1 MKNNGTPFAKTII
14 EHTLLKDKT
23 MKTLRNIV
31 PIIAL
36 LLAGLT
42 GMAKEKQKADTAAF
56 NKMVQLVNSKNFYIH
71 VDAAVPMGNGS
82 ITVDTKYGSK
92 RLGGEGYVS
101 LANNEGE
108 LFIMDTVVTGHMPF
122 FGRAY
127 NIPYGDGGGME
138 FSKTKLEKES
148 IKVFQKKKKQYVEY
162 EFTVRK
168 DGDVINFRVEIYAN
182 GKCSVNVNSNNRAS
196 ISYSGDV
203 TAIPEDKKPY
213 LK

>member
-1 MKNNGTPFAKTII
+1 
-14 EHTLLKDKT
+14 
-23 MKTLRNIV
+23 MKTLKTIV

-36 LLAGLT
+36 LLAGFA
-42 GMAKEKQKADTAAF
+42 GVAKEKQKVDTAAF
-56 NKMVQLVNSKNFYIH
+56 NKMVRLVNDKQFYIN
-71 VDAAVPMGNGS
+71 VDAAFPMGNGS
-82 ITVDTKYGSK
+82 ITIDTKYGTK

-138 FSKTKLEKES
+138 FKKTKLEKES
-148 IKVFQKKKKQYVEY
+148 IKVFQKKKKQYIEY
-162 EFTVRK
+162 KFTVRK
-168 DGDVINFRVEIYAN
+168 DGDVFNFHVEIYAN

-196 ISYSGDV
+196 ISYSGE
-203 TAIPEDKKPY
+203 AGIIPEDKKPY
-213 LK
+213 L

>member
-1 MKNNGTPFAKTII
+1 
-14 EHTLLKDKT
+14 

-56 NKMVQLVNSKNFYIH
+56 NKMVQLVNSKNFYIN
-71 VDAAVPMGNGS
+71 VDAAFPMGNGS

-162 EFTVRK
+162 EFSVRK